1 MTAEP
6 SQNSSRQGA
15 SLLGTPFRL
24 AYGIY
29 AIAIFL
35 VLGLGALL
43 LVLLVPG
50 VHRRRAVARAM
61 SRVFLTLAGM
71 PLTIKGLE
79 RLPQGQCVVVSNH
92 ASYLDGVV
100 FTAALPAQFAF
111 VIKRE
116 MSGVPLAGL
125 LLRRLG
131 SHFVERFNRNRGA
144 ADARRVLRDAINGNS
159 LAFFPEGTFT
169 RTPGLLKFHTGAFT
183 TALRAGCPIVPAI
196 VRGTR
201 VALSPNGGLPRPGR
215 IEVQIFPAITSAPDA
230 AEGAAVELRD
240 RARAVILRE
249 LGEPDLTCSGD
260 TDPPPHTEHAR
271 SVPASRP

>member
-1 MTAEP
+1 MTEAP
-6 SQNSSRQGA
+6 SHNSPQPAA
-15 SLLGTPFRL
+15 SLPGAPFRL

-29 AIAIFL
+29 AIALF
-35 VLGLGALL
+35 LGLGLVALL
-43 LVLLVPG
+43 LVLIVPG
-50 VHRRRAVARAM
+50 IQRRRAVARAL
-61 SRVFLTLAGM
+61 SRLFFALAGM
-71 PLTIKGLE
+71 RLAVEGLD
-79 RLPQGQCVVVSNH
+79 RLPPGQSVVVSNH

-100 FTAALPAQFAF
+100 FTAVLPARFAF
-111 VIKRE
+111 VIERE
-116 MSGVPLAGL
+116 MDGVPLAGL

-144 ADARRVLRDAINGNS
+144 ADARKVLRDAINGNS

-183 TALRAGCPIVPAI
+183 TALRAGCPIVPATI
-196 VRGTR
+196 KGTR

-215 IEVQIFPAITSAPDA
+215 IEVRIFPAVTPAADA
-230 AEGAAVELRD
+230 GENAALDLRD
-240 RARAVILRE
+240 QARAVILGE

-260 TDPPPHTEHAR
+260 TAPQPHTEHAR

>member
-1 MTAEP
+1 MTVEP
-6 SQNSSRQGA
+6 SQNSPQQTPP
-15 SLLGTPFRL
+15 LLGAPFRL
-24 AYGIY
+24 IYGTY
-29 AIAIFL
+29 AIALFL
-35 VLGLGALL
+35 VLGLCA
-43 LVLLVPG
+43 LVLVLVVPG
-50 VHRRRAVARAM
+50 VRRRRAVARAM
-61 SRVFLTLAGM
+61 SRIFFTLAGM
-71 PLTIKGLE
+71 PLRVKGLE
-79 RLPQGQCVVVSNH
+79 RLPKGQCVVVSNH

-100 FTAALPAQFAF
+100 FTAALPARFAF

-116 MSGVPLAGL
+116 MNGVPLAGL

-131 SHFVERFNRNRGA
+131 SHFVERFNRHRGA
-144 ADARRVLRDAINGNS
+144 SDARKVLRDAINGNS

-196 VRGTR
+196 VKGTR

-215 IEVQIFPAITSAPDA
+215 IEVDIFSAITSAQDA
-230 AEGAAVELRD
+230 REDAAVELRD

-260 TDPPPHTEHAR
+260 TDLPPRTEHAR